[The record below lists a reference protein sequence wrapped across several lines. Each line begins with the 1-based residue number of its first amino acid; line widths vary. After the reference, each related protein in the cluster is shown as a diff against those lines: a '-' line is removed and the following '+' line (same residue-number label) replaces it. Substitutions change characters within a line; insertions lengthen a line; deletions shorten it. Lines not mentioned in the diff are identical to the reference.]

1 MPKKLKSDEAI
12 LACLIAAMD
21 ANDHISREELTRAHH
36 LIWSMRRFRRRSGE
50 AVARDIERMRSR
62 VELRGPRRVIADGAR
77 SISTRLRPSVFAVA
91 ADLVLA
97 DGTLDASE
105 RRLAARLAAALRLDA
120 AIAERIQ
127 DVMLVKN
134 RA

>member
-50 AVARDIERMRSR
+50 AVARDIERMRSH
-62 VELRGPRRVIADGAR
+62 VEQRGPRRVIADGAR

-105 RRLAARLAAALRLDA
+105 RQFLGRLAAALRLDA

>member
-50 AVARDIERMRSR
+50 AVARDIERLRSH
-62 VELRGPRRVIADGAR
+62 VEQRGPRRVIADGAR

-105 RRLAARLAAALRLDA
+105 RQFLGRLAAALRLDA

>member
-21 ANDHISREELTRAHH
+21 ANDHVSREELTRAHH

-50 AVARDIERMRSR
+50 AVARDIERMRSH
-62 VELRGPRRVIADGAR
+62 VEQRGPRRVIADGAR

-105 RRLAARLAAALRLDA
+105 RRFLARLAAALRLDA